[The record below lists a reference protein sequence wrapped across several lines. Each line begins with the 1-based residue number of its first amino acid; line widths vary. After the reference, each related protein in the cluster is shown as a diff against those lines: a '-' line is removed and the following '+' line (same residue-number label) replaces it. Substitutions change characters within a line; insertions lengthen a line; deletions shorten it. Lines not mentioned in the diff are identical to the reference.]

1 MNILEITGE
10 PLAYGGQER
19 FLINL
24 LESMDYTNLRIDV
37 LTPYSCENA
46 SFRELVQSK
55 GGSVYELNLPFR
67 PGKSRRLL
75 LKPIT
80 SFLKS
85 RHYDVVHIHSGSTS
99 VLAYASIAAKNAG
112 VKTIIVHSHS
122 SGMTSVRK
130 KLTRLVFGLVMD
142 RCATHFLACSR
153 EAGEMKFPAG
163 IVKEKLLVVKNGIPI
178 KEYSFEQ
185 KRREKIREKLSIS
198 RGAFVAG
205 HVGRFA
211 PEKNHAFLIE
221 LFDKVHREIPDST
234 LLLVGDGELMDE
246 IKETVRRR
254 GLDRAVIFTGNV
266 DNARD
271 YYQAMDV
278 FLLPS
283 LYEGLG
289 IVAIEAQATGIPCI
303 LSTNVPEEAKIAD
316 NVVRLSLDDP
326 DAWLDTVLSLRG
338 STPQDNASKLIA
350 AGYAIQETA
359 KQIRD
364 IYLKATPHNSQ
375 SKNRT
380 LCIASKCR

>member
-85 RHYDVVHIHSGSTS
+85 RRYNVVHIHSGSTS
-99 VLAYASIAAKNAG
+99 VLAYIALAAKRTGA
-112 VKTIIVHSHS
+112 KKIIVHSHCAGEATLKRRILRS
-122 SGMTSVRK
+122 ILGVS
-130 KLTRLVFGLVMD
+130 LTG
-142 RCATHFLACSR
+142 CATHFLACSR
-153 EAGEMKFPAG
+153 EAGELKFPG
-163 IVKEKLLVVKNGIPI
+163 RVVKEQLLVVKNGIPVRD
-178 KEYSFEQ
+178 FAFDQ
-185 KRREKIREKLSIS
+185 KKRAKIRTELSVDNGS
-198 RGAFVAG
+198 FVMG
-205 HVGRFA
+205 HVGRFSLQ
-211 PEKNHAFLIE
+211 KNHAFLIE

-266 DNARD
+266 DNVHD

-283 LYEGLG
+283 VYEGFPF
-289 IVAIEAQATGIPCI
+289 VTVEAQAVGIPCVF
-303 LSTNVPEEAKIAD
+303 STGVPEETAIAD

-350 AGYAIQETA
+350 AGYDIQETA
-359 KQIRD
+359 DMIRK
-364 IYLKATPHNSQ
+364 IYTGE
-375 SKNRT
+375 
-380 LCIASKCR
+380 